1 MRLKEIDGKI
11 NKTIVRNSPF
21 IHKPNRDISIN
32 LEPYLE
38 EMRKRREK
46 EVGEKTIDELLAEH
60 NAALKKSRDDI
71 DMMLD
76 DIDMMLDA
84 MASGQLVSRV
94 VDNGDG
100 SFVAYWE
107 KAGEEDDDCGQ

>member
-1 MRLKEIDGKI
+1 
-11 NKTIVRNSPF
+11 
-21 IHKPNRDISIN
+21 
-32 LEPYLE
+32 
-38 EMRKRREK
+38 MRKRREK

-60 NAALKKSRDDI
+60 NAALKKSRE
-71 DMMLD
+71 

-100 SFVAYWE
+100 TFVAYWE
-107 KAGEEDDDCGQ
+107 KAGEEDESE